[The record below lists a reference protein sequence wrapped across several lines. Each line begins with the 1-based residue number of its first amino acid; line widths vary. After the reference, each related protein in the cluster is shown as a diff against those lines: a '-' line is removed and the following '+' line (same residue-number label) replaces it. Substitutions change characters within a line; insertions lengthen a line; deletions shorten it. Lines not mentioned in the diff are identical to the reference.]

1 MNFQVQE
8 MVSTTENGIELKN
21 YVCLPKNASE
31 DKPLPVILVAP
42 EWWGITNHSRK
53 SAERLAEA
61 GFVAVTMDVYGEG
74 KLTNDASQANEW
86 MSQMLADPAML
97 LARCELILKDACD
110 LMVVDKEKV
119 GAIGFCFGGKVVLD
133 MARQGFPLKA
143 VATFHGNPTPY
154 QPAQKG
160 NFHAKVLVAH
170 GLEDTMV
177 SVEAV
182 ENLKKELH
190 EAGVSYDVD
199 FYKGAKHGFTNVEA
213 DRHAEENHVDLGYN
227 AEAAKQSWDKMIGFM
242 QENLV

>member
-1 MNFQVQE
+1 MNFIAQQLV
-8 MVSTTENGIELKN
+8 TTSDEGVELKN
-21 YVCLPKNASE
+21 YACLPKDVSE
-31 DKPLPVILVAP
+31 DSKLPLILVAP
-42 EWWGITNHSRK
+42 EWWGITNHSR
-53 SAERLAEA
+53 SVAERLAEA

-74 KLTNDASQANEW
+74 KLTGDKEQAQEW
-86 MSQMLADPAML
+86 MSQMLNDEGML
-97 LARCELILKDACD
+97 LGRCERILKDACD
-110 LMVVDKEKV
+110 MMNVDKDKV
-119 GAIGFCFGGKVVLD
+119 GAVGFCFGGKVVLD

-160 NFHAKVLVAH
+160 KFHAKVLVAH

-242 QENLV
+242 KENLV